1 MYPIQYIRM
10 SLSPETFLTRSLKE
24 VPWGLKAARILAAS
38 LDAVDPKKAVIDNL
52 RRKGNQLL
60 VQGEIIDLDEY
71 QRIFIF
77 AIGKA
82 ALPMGLSVG
91 EILGSSLDQAFILTK
106 VGDQAHIGNLPENF
120 SLYFGAHPVPDQ
132 SSITSTI
139 DILNH
144 LSDLTPKDLVIILLS
159 GGGSALL
166 SYPVNGLN
174 LPDLQHINQVLLS
187 SGAAIQEINTIR
199 VHLSRV
205 KGGKLSRIL
214 SPAKIISL
222 ILSDVMGDPVDLISS
237 GPTAPRR
244 SSYQDA
250 ISVIQKYAL
259 SEKINNPVMEYLEN
273 GARQEKLEA
282 PKPGVT
288 FIDNTRNIIIAGNKD
303 AVQGGLD
310 QALREGFYSN
320 VLPEE
325 LFGEASQVGANLANE
340 LIKLSSCSSR
350 PACFI
355 TGGETTVTLPDSPAP
370 GKGGRN
376 LELALSTVKVLDG
389 AADVGLITL
398 ATDGEDGIT
407 NAAGAVVTGK
417 TYQRALKLGNDPDD
431 YLVRHDSYKYFE
443 PLDDLIKIGLTR
455 TNVNDLC
462 FLFLMRGN

>member
-1 MYPIQYIRM
+1 M
-10 SLSPETFLTRSLKE
+10 SLSPEIFLTRSLKE
-24 VPWGLKAARILAAS
+24 VPWGLQAARILAAS
-38 LDAVDPKKAVIDNL
+38 LAAVDPGKAVIDNL
-52 RRKGNQLL
+52 IKKGNQLL
-60 VQGEIIDLDEY
+60 VQGAKIDLDEF

-82 ALPMGLSVG
+82 ALPMGLSAG

-106 VGDQAHIGNLPENF
+106 PGDQAHIGRIPGNF
-120 SLYFGAHPVPDQ
+120 TLNFGAHPVPDQ

-159 GGGSALL
+159 GGGSTLL
-166 SYPVNGLN
+166 SYPVKGLS
-174 LPDLQHINQVLLS
+174 LTDLQHTNRVLLS

-199 VHLSRV
+199 KHLSRV
-205 KGGKLSRIL
+205 KGGQLSKIL

-237 GPTAPRR
+237 GPTAPDR

-259 SEKINNPVMEYLEN
+259 SGKLNNPVMKYLES
-273 GARQEKLEA
+273 GARLEKPET
-282 PKPGVT
+282 PKPGDT
-288 FIDNTRNIIIAGNKD
+288 YFNNTRNVIIAGNKD
-303 AVQGGLD
+303 AIQGGLD
-310 QALREGFYSN
+310 QALREGFNSTI
-320 VLPEE
+320 LPEE
-325 LFGEASQVGANLANE
+325 LFGEASQVGTKLANE
-340 LIKLSSCSSR
+340 LIKLSKSSSR
-350 PACFI
+350 PTCFI
-355 TGGETTVTLPDSPAP
+355 AGGETTVTLPDSPAP

-376 LELALSTVKVLDG
+376 LELALSAVKVLDG

-398 ATDGEDGIT
+398 ATDGEDGVT
-407 NAAGAVVTGK
+407 NAAGAVVTGE

-443 PLDDLIKIGLTR
+443 SIDDLIKIGQTR

>member
-1 MYPIQYIRM
+1 M
-10 SLSPETFLTRSLKE
+10 SLSPKTFLTRSLKE

-38 LDAVDPKKAVIDNL
+38 LAAVDPGKAIVDNL
-52 RRKGNQLL
+52 SRKGNQLL
-60 VQGEIIDLDEY
+60 VRGEIIDLDKF

-82 ALPMGLSVG
+82 ALPMGLSAA

-106 VGDQAHIGNLPENF
+106 PGDQADIGNLPENIA
-120 SLYFGAHPVPDQ
+120 LYFGAHPVPDQ

-174 LPDLQHINQVLLS
+174 LTDLQQANQVLLS
-187 SGAAIQEINTIR
+187 SGAAIQEVNTIR
-199 VHLSRV
+199 LRLSRV
-205 KGGKLSRIL
+205 KGGQLSRLL

-237 GPTAPRR
+237 GPTAPDS

-250 ISVIQKYAL
+250 ISVIKKYAL
-259 SEKINNPVMEYLEN
+259 SKKLNKPVMEYLES
-273 GARQEKLEA
+273 GARLEKLKT
-282 PKPGVT
+282 PKTEDT
-288 FIDNTRNIIIAGNKD
+288 FFDNTRNIIIAGNKN

-310 QALREGFYSN
+310 QALREGFYSSI
-320 VLPEE
+320 LPEE
-325 LFGEASQVGANLANE
+325 LFGEASQAGADLANE
-340 LIKLSSCSSR
+340 LIKLSGTSSR

-355 TGGETTVTLPDSPAP
+355 TGGETTVTLTDSPAP

-376 LELALSTVKVLDG
+376 LELALSTVKLLDG
-389 AADVGLITL
+389 KADIGLITL
-398 ATDGEDGIT
+398 ATDGEDGVT
-407 NAAGAVVTGK
+407 NAAGAVVTGR

-431 YLVRHDSYKYFE
+431 YLIRHDSYKYFE
-443 PLDDLIKIGLTR
+443 SLDDLIKIGLTR

-462 FLFLMRGN
+462 FLFLLKGN